1 MAGQAGR
8 GHSWRRQ
15 GKGKGGSRSG
25 GQGRGYRSMSKP
37 LLQREGSGLDEEEAG
52 ECPESE
58 ERGLRAV
65 GQLRGR
71 CWGRR
76 VGSTGT
82 SCKVATIQ
90 ELLQAQGLWPHAH
103 QAHAVLVQE
112 PLEVAEV
119 PGDPATHHAAEA
131 PQAGHH
137 ARLLLPQAPQLY
149 GLRVGG

>member
-58 ERGLRAV
+58 ERGLR
-65 GQLRGR
+65 GNQPCQQLALTLPTSRL
-71 CWGRR
+71 WGN
-76 VGSTGT
+76 
-82 SCKVATIQ
+82 KYVA
-90 ELLQAQGLWPHAH
+90 
-103 QAHAVLVQE
+103 
-112 PLEVAEV
+112 
-119 PGDPATHHAAEA
+119 
-131 PQAGHH
+131 
-137 ARLLLPQAPQLY
+137 
-149 GLRVGG
+149 